1 MKKNKNQ
8 FQTRIFFLIIA
19 GIFNFYGISAQTGAQ
34 IPISGVVKD
43 VTGEPLPGASVV
55 VKGTNIGVV
64 TDFDGNFSLTVPERS
79 TIAISF
85 VGFITQ
91 EFGIDSSMKF
101 FNVVLSEDAV
111 SLDEVVVIGYGTVRK
126 NDATGSVAAFKP
138 DELNKGLAV
147 NPQDMLQGKV
157 AGVNITTSDGTPGGG
172 TVIRIRGGSSL
183 NASNDPLI
191 VIDGLPM
198 DNSAVK
204 GVGNP
209 LALINPNDI
218 ETFTVLKDASAT
230 AIYGSRASNGVIL
243 ITTKKGR
250 AGSKPSFNYNGSVSV
265 SFLAKRIEVMD
276 AADLIQYSKDLKLYD
291 DNGSYFGTS
300 DTDWQ
305 KEVYRSAL
313 STDHNF
319 SVTGGLKN
327 MPYRISAGFTSQ
339 NGIVRTSNMHRGT
352 ISANVNP
359 TFLDN
364 HLTFNINA
372 KAMYIGNRWADGDAI
387 GASLSMDPTQSV
399 HDDSAAGKNYGGFYQ
414 RTNPFDRDPAWPT
427 TYNTQATKNP
437 VATLE
442 LKDDRAKSHELIG
455 NINAEYKI
463 HGFEDLRLNASL
475 AAEYGKGTQHT
486 VISPYS
492 ASNHYYG
499 WDGTDTKERYNILF
513 NAFAQYYK
521 DFSNNF
527 HFDIMGGY
535 EYQHL
540 LLERG
545 RFHGWG
551 MYPATNPETPNQKY
565 NEQDRRYGHQKF
577 LLSFFGRTNLIFM
590 NKYLFTFTLRSDGSS
605 NFRSED
611 RFGFFPSAALA
622 WKIKEEDFLKNVD
635 ILSDLKLRVGYG
647 RTGQQDIGQGDAPYL
662 PILEPNLPGSHTFY
676 PLGEIEN
683 GNYVYHTTYRPTAIN
698 KALTWET
705 TTTFNA
711 GLDFGFLKQRFTGAI
726 DFYYRLT
733 DNLISRLDIPGGT
746 NFRNTV
752 WANIGKLSNTGVE
765 LTFDGIIIQK
775 KDFSWKLGFNATY
788 NVNEIEELAASD
800 NPNYYVTTGGIGAG
814 TGNTI
819 QVHKVGHPAWSYY
832 VYETAKNDK
841 GEDYFVDRSGADGK
855 PDGKIDENDMYCY
868 KSRMAPLTFGFSSTF
883 NIGKFDVSIAM
894 RANIGNYMY
903 NDYLSTSLDGLKRAN
918 VFSSKIGGFT
928 NVSKNAYETYWI
940 DNFKSDNPNFNGKWY
955 HSDYLVQNAS
965 FLRIDRITVGYNPN
979 AKMRAYLTIQN
990 PLVLT
995 TYKGLDP
1002 EKFDGIDNNVY
1013 PRAFTALVGFNY
1025 QF

>member
-1 MKKNKNQ
+1 MEKINYLI
-8 FQTRIFFLIIA
+8 RIFLFAVA
-19 GIFNFYGISAQTGAQ
+19 GIFTFSAISAQTTAN
-34 IPISGVVKD
+34 IPISGVVTEANGD
-43 VTGEPLPGASVV
+43 PIPGASVV
-55 VKGTNIGVV
+55 VKGTTIGTA
-64 TDFDGNFSLTVPERS
+64 TDFDGNFQLNVPEGS
-79 TIAISF
+79 MLSISF
-85 VGFITQ
+85 VGFVTQ
-91 EFGIDSSMKF
+91 EIEVGANRI
-101 FNVVLSEDAV
+101 FNIVLLEAST

-126 NDATGSVAAFKP
+126 NDATGSVTAIKP

-157 AGVNITTSDGTPGGG
+157 AGVNITSNDGTPGGG
-172 TVIRIRGGSSL
+172 AVIRIRGGSSL

-191 VIDGLPM
+191 VIDGLPV

-243 ITTKKGR
+243 ITTKKGK

-265 SFLAKRIEVMD
+265 SFLAKRIEVMN

-291 DNGSYFGTS
+291 DNKSYFGTS

-327 MPYRISAGFTSQ
+327 MPYRVSAGLTYQ
-339 NGIVRTSNMHRGT
+339 DGIVRTSNMHRGT

-359 TFLDN
+359 TFFDK
-364 HLTFNINA
+364 HLTINA
-372 KAMYIGNRWADGDAI
+372 NGKAMYIGNRWADGDVI
-387 GASLSMDPTQSV
+387 GASLNMDPTQSV
-399 HDDSAAGKNYGGFYQ
+399 YDNSDAGKNYGGYYQ
-414 RTNPFDRDPAWPT
+414 RANTWDIDPAWPT

-437 VATLE
+437 VATLQ
-442 LKDDRAKSHELIG
+442 LKDDNAKSYELIG

-475 AAEYGKGTQHT
+475 AGGYGKGTQHT

-521 DFSNNF
+521 DFSSDF

-540 LLERG
+540 LLQRG
-545 RFHGWG
+545 HFEGWG
-551 MYPATNPETPNQKY
+551 MYPGTNPENANQKY
-565 NEQDRRYGHQKF
+565 NVQDSRYGNQKF
-577 LLSFFGRTNLIFM
+577 LLSFFGRTNLIWK
-590 NKYLFTFTLRSDGSS
+590 NRYLLTLTMRTDGSS
-605 NFRSED
+605 NFIKED
-611 RFGFFPSAALA
+611 RFGFFPSAAFA
-622 WKIKEEDFLKNVD
+622 WKIIEEDFLSGVD
-635 ILSDLKLRVGYG
+635 ILSDLKLRLGYG
-647 RTGQQDIGQGDAPYL
+647 QTGQQDIGQGDAPYL
-662 PILEPNLPGSHTFY
+662 PTLEQSKQGAHTFY
-676 PLGEIEN
+676 PLGDIEN
-683 GNYVYHTTYRPTAIN
+683 GAYMYYSTSRPTAIN
-698 KALTWET
+698 RALTWET
-705 TTTFNA
+705 TTTYNI
-711 GLDFGFLKQRFTGAI
+711 GLDFGFLRQRFTGAI
-726 DFYYRLT
+726 DFYHRVT

-746 NFRNTV
+746 NFKNQV
-752 WANIGKLSNTGVE
+752 WANIGSLSNTGVE
-765 LTFDGIIIQK
+765 FTFDGRIIEK
-775 KDFSWKLGFNATY
+775 SDFSWKLGFNATY
-788 NVNEIEELAASD
+788 NVNKITELANSD
-800 NPNYYVTTGGIGAG
+800 NPKDYYVTAGGISAG
-814 TGNTI
+814 IGNTV

-832 VYETAKNDK
+832 VYETAKNEK
-841 GEDYFVDRSGADGK
+841 GEYAFVDRSGAEGK
-855 PDGKIDENDMYCY
+855 PDGKVDERDMYCY
-868 KSRMAPLTFGFSSTF
+868 KSPMPPLILGFSSTF
-883 NIGKFDVSIAM
+883 NIKKFDVSIAM

-918 VFSSKIGGFT
+918 VFSSKIGGFQ
-928 NVSKNAYETYWI
+928 NVSRHAYETYWI
-940 DNFKSDNPNFNGKWY
+940 KGFKSDNPNFNGRWY

-965 FLRIDRITVGYNPN
+965 FLRIDRITVGYN
-979 AKMRAYLTIQN
+979 AIAGMRVYATVQN

-995 TYKGLDP
+995 GYKGLDP
-1002 EKFDGIDNNVY
+1002 EKFGGIDNNIY
-1013 PRAFTALVGFNY
+1013 PRAFTVLAGFSYN
-1025 QF
+1025 F